1 MNIIACIDNENG
13 ILFNS
18 RRQSRDAHIFD
29 DIKNTIGSK
38 IIYCSEYSA
47 KLLQEYSLSPAVVK
61 TLKAVPENGYYFL
74 ENTLPPDLLPE
85 IKKVI
90 IYKWNKSYP
99 KDTYLGMDF
108 SNIKLVHT
116 SDFQGKSHKLI
127 TKEIYEL

>member
-18 RRQSRDAHIFD
+18 RRQSRDSHIFD

-74 ENTLPPDLLPE
+74 ENTMPPDLLPE

-99 KDTYLGMDF
+99 KDTYLGIDLSKITPVSVEEF
-108 SNIKLVHT
+108 E
-116 SDFQGKSHKLI
+116 GKSHKLI